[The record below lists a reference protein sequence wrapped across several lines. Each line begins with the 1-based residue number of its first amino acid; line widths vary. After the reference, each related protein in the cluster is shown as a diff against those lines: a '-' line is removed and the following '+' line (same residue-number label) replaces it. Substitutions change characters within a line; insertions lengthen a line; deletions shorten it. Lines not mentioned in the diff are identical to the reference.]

1 MKKYLFRF
9 VAVVFAAVMSVAGAM
24 AQAASPEEAV
34 KTALKVGAAMPKFE
48 LKDAT
53 GKTVRSK
60 DLLKQ
65 GNTVLVFYRGSW
77 CPFCNIYLHK
87 LQTRLPD
94 ITAAGG
100 KLVAVSVEN
109 PDASMAVAK
118 KNELQFTVLSDPDL
132 DTARKFGI
140 VYTLPPTVDEAYKKR
155 GLDVA
160 KHNAMTRP
168 DLPLGATYI
177 VNKKGKVVYAFIES
191 DYRKR
196 AEPDVIIAELKKI
209 GK

>member
-1 MKKYLFRF
+1 MKKYLFSF
-9 VAVVFAAVMSVAGAM
+9 VAIVFAALMIAAGAM
-24 AQAASPEEAV
+24 AQAASPDEAV
-34 KTALKVGAAMPKFE
+34 KTALKVGAAMPTFE

-100 KLVAVSVEN
+100 TLVHPGPRAAR
-109 PDASMAVAK
+109 AS
-118 KNELQFTVLSDPDL
+118 E
-132 DTARKFGI
+132 
-140 VYTLPPTVDEAYKKR
+140 
-155 GLDVA
+155 
-160 KHNAMTRP
+160 
-168 DLPLGATYI
+168 
-177 VNKKGKVVYAFIES
+177 
-191 DYRKR
+191 
-196 AEPDVIIAELKKI
+196 IA
-209 GK
+209 